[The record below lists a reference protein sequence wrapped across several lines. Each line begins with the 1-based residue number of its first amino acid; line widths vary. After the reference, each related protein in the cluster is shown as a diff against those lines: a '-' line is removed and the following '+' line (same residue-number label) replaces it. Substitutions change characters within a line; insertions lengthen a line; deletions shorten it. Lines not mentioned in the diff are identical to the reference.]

1 MNAGSLSKWLHKAH
15 ESQIRDALLGVSL
28 ARERRKRKARAPYGR
43 DRNSGPVSNEIR
55 SYSLRPHTWR
65 IQVGLRSSLPR
76 GYVFP
81 QSRPEAVLSVRR
93 NP

>member
-1 MNAGSLSKWLHKAH
+1 MRVRYQRGS
-15 ESQIRDALLGVSL
+15 IRLTNRKSGTPCWEFLW
-28 ARERRKRKARAPYGR
+28 RENDVNGKRAPYGR